1 MERLPDDARNLTNRD
16 VLQFLERQA
25 RPAKP
30 AFAAIDIDEYELHT
44 HPDLIER
51 LAEAVA
57 GLDAP
62 MVAVYGVPV
71 LMHRNHVIFAVA
83 CGMDTL
89 LYRLPTNLHSRVVP
103 SRWTVDV
110 GAEWVAANAWLS
122 DQPSRDGTARI
133 RAWSRLA
140 YEHAARLGHMRRS

>member
-1 MERLPDDARNLTNRD
+1 MERLPDEARNPVNHD

-30 AFAAIDIDEYELHT
+30 AYAAYDIDEYELHT

-51 LAEAVA
+51 FAEAGA

-71 LMHRNHVIFAVA
+71 LTHRNHVIFAVA
-83 CGMDTL
+83 
-89 LYRLPTNLHSRVVP
+89 
-103 SRWTVDV
+103 
-110 GAEWVAANAWLS
+110 
-122 DQPSRDGTARI
+122 
-133 RAWSRLA
+133 
-140 YEHAARLGHMRRS
+140 

>member
-1 MERLPDDARNLTNRD
+1 MERLPDEARNPVNHD

-30 AFAAIDIDEYELHT
+30 AYAAYDIDEYELHT

-51 LAEAVA
+51 LAEAGA

-62 MVAVYGVPV
+62 VVAVYGVPV

-83 CGMDTL
+83 CGMRTL
-89 LYRLPTNLHSRVVP
+89 VYRLPTNLHSRVVP
-103 SRWTVDV
+103 ARWTCDV
-110 GAEWVAANAWLS
+110 GAEWVSADAWLS
-122 DQPSRDGTARI
+122 DLPGREGTERLRD
-133 RAWSRLA
+133 WSRWA
-140 YEHAARLGHMRRS
+140 YEHATQLGRMGRP

>member
-1 MERLPDDARNLTNRD
+1 MERLPDDAKILTNRD

-30 AFAAIDIDEYELHT
+30 AYASYDIDEYELHT

-51 LAEAVA
+51 LAEAAA

-71 LMHRNHVIFAVA
+71 LMHRNHVIFAA
-83 CGMDTL
+83 AYSMSTL
-89 LYRLPTNLHSRVVP
+89 IYRLPTNLHSRVAP
-103 SRWTVDV
+103 ARWTVDI
-110 GAEWVAANAWLS
+110 GAEWVAANGWLS
-122 DQPSRDGTARI
+122 DLPSREGTERI
-133 RAWSRLA
+133 REWSRWA
-140 YEHAARLGHMRRS
+140 YEYAARLGHLRRS